1 MEHQLDDSRGSVCD
15 IFSRA
20 LPEFMAMG
28 MTTEQFYEGHS
39 WLAVSYK
46 AADAIA
52 RRRSNFDSYLM
63 SAYMYDTLL
72 RLAPMFNPFDKR
84 KVEEMMKEPFDLF
97 GERSE
102 NDKGASKKTLK
113 ARDAFMRFAAQHNAA
128 LESMKAEGVQ
138 EAGNRQEQHETR

>member
-1 MEHQLDDSRGSVCD
+1 MEHQLEDSRGSVCD

-28 MTTEQFYEGHS
+28 MTPEQFYDGHS

-84 KVEEMMKEPFDLF
+84 KVESMMEEPFDLF
-97 GERSE
+97 GDRSE
-102 NDKGASKKTLK
+102 KDKGA
-113 ARDAFMRFAAQHNAA
+113 
-128 LESMKAEGVQ
+128 
-138 EAGNRQEQHETR
+138 

>member
-28 MTTEQFYEGHS
+28 MTPERFDPGNS
-39 WLAVSYK
+39 GLAVSYQ
-46 AADAIA
+46 AADDIA
-52 RRRSNFDSYLM
+52 RRRSNFDAYRKA
-63 SAYMYDTLL
+63 AYMYDTLL

-84 KVEEMMKEPFDLF
+84 KVEAMMKEPFDLF

-102 NDKGASKKTLK
+102 KDMGASKKTLK
-113 ARDAFMRFAAQHNAA
+113 ARDAFMMFAAQHNAA
-128 LESMKAEGVQ
+128 LASRKAE
-138 EAGNRQEQHETR
+138 

>member
-1 MEHQLDDSRGSVCD
+1 
-15 IFSRA
+15 
-20 LPEFMAMG
+20 MAMG
-28 MTTEQFYEGHS
+28 MTPEQFYEGHS

-63 SAYMYDTLL
+63 SAYVYETLL

-84 KVEEMMKEPFDLF
+84 KVEGMIEEPFDLF
-97 GERSE
+97 GERQK
-102 NDKGASKKTLK
+102 DKGASKKTLK

-128 LESMKAEGVQ
+128 LESKKAEGEQ
-138 EAGNRQEQHETR
+138 EAGDRQ

>member
-1 MEHQLDDSRGSVCD
+1 MEHQLEDSRGSVCD

-28 MTTEQFYEGHS
+28 MSPEQFYGGHS

-52 RRRSNFDSYLM
+52 RKRRNFDSYLM
-63 SAYMYDTLL
+63 SAYVYDALL

-84 KVEEMMKEPFDLF
+84 KVEAMMEEPFDLF
-97 GERSE
+97 GERE
-102 NDKGASKKTLK
+102 AKAASAKTSR

-128 LESMKAEGVQ
+128 LESRKAEGKRQ
-138 EAGNRQEQHETR
+138 AGEPPTTT

>member
-28 MTTEQFYEGHS
+28 MTPEQFYEGHS

-84 KVEEMMKEPFDLF
+84 KVEAMMKEPFDLF
-97 GERSE
+97 GERTKD
-102 NDKGASKKTLK
+102 NRASKKTLK
-113 ARDAFMRFAAQHNAA
+113 ARDAIMRFAAQHNAA
-128 LESMKAEGVQ
+128 LASRKAEGEQ

>member
-1 MEHQLDDSRGSVCD
+1 MEHQLKDSRGSVCD

-28 MTTEQFYEGHS
+28 MTPEQFYEGHS

-52 RRRSNFDSYLM
+52 RRRANFDSYLM
-63 SAYMYDTLL
+63 SAYVYDTLL

-84 KVEEMMKEPFDLF
+84 KVEGMMEEPFCMAGRLISPKPVRGPLDKRRRSLHIFEMDMAQDLTAPETAAKASRF
-97 GERSE
+97 SVASNRS
-102 NDKGASKKTLK
+102 
-113 ARDAFMRFAAQHNAA
+113 AA
-128 LESMKAEGVQ
+128 
-138 EAGNRQEQHETR
+138 